1 MLDPGLVARARRWGL
16 FTSFSSFAFQLNKNV
31 MFRRLWLHR
40 DRFSTVTN
48 VDASRTV
55 HDA

>member
-1 MLDPGLVARARRWGL
+1 MLRRI
-16 FTSFSSFAFQLNKNV
+16 
-31 MFRRLWLHR
+31 RLHR

-55 HDA
+55 RDA